1 MAALHE
7 WAMEGRSGVQALRQG
22 LDTSVWAQIGLSE
35 ALKLDFAR
43 SLEPVLVAVRR
54 TI

>member
-7 WAMEGRSGVQALRQG
+7 WAMGGRSGVQTHLQG
-22 LDTSVWAQIGLSE
+22 LHTSVKVQIGLSE

-43 SLEPVLVAVRR
+43 SLGPVLVAVRR
-54 TI
+54 SR